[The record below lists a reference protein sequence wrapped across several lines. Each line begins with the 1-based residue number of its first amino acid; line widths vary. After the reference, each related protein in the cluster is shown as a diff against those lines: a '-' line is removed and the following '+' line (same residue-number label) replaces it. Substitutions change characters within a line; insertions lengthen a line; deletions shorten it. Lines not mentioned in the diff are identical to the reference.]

1 MANIQYFG
9 SVRFVLTALVLGTLT
24 LPLHSTEVA
33 AQQAQSAPV
42 RNTTYGSW
50 VDVDT
55 NVKNLFRISVGEN
68 SNDGDQSD
76 AVNLVINGV
85 SVSPGTTLDVVE
97 TEDSVIRVLDVA
109 GKELTRVDLNNVQ
122 PGATFSREFISV
134 LGQETGRY
142 HLLVETKGL
151 DVTNPDGTTTRIRT
165 PGAIQPSQT
174 INIANGSTTLTPN
187 TPVFS
192 ASPSNPNLVVVSQVS
207 NFNNPSL
214 QVETADS
221 GEAVIVP
228 GRITVIQRLRPVTV
242 TETSVNQRPETISSQ
257 IVSQETRTVGGGT
270 SQTTTTEQRTS
281 QQKISGEQEAIVDS
295 VEVAPAPDKKVE
307 RTRRVEHKY
316 QSRPGGTLVPFV
328 VKKKVRDLQGKSVV
342 TDNPAEY
349 RITPNIGLN
358 VRAGVSGDQ
367 PQLSATAMVP
377 LNRKQ
382 GTVSAGLN
390 ATLNPSA
397 SNSQGGTIFSVSP
410 ILQVNQP
417 LLEELK
423 DENDQ
428 PILDAQGDPIMK
440 PKKGGVF
447 YGQLSLTGA
456 LVNDSTAMTTVT
468 STPQQFQTP
477 IRSTF
482 VTPTEQ
488 TDTTIETLQ
497 RNTTTVAGTQTFAD
511 TFSQP
516 TTQTNLITDTNT
528 SVTEGSQSQTE
539 TIKQFPESTPS
550 SSVVT
555 QDPVFGPTVTTT
567 TSATQQGEL
576 QVGDR
581 ALVSSELAG
590 TTEATSAEDVQVI
603 GSQTTPGTPV
613 AAGATRQTKVER
625 GKTQR
630 VATGPSRVIKRNN
643 ELEKNWNLD
652 AAARIGYSNIP
663 NLGAVATPGQFF
675 YDVYLQAS
683 TNAPDTGIGTTF
695 GVTLLDGVERNAEGK
710 IRHGNDRTL
719 NLDFD
724 AFLSTDGDVRLGAF
738 LALRGA
744 GSGVSPQQV
753 VEGVDASIQQY
764 ISERDVNL
772 LGSNTKK

>member
-1 MANIQYFG
+1 MANIKNFG
-9 SVRFVLTALVLGTLT
+9 SARFLLTALVLGSLI
-24 LPLHSTEVA
+24 LPLHSTKAV
-33 AQQAQSAPV
+33 AQQATPV
-42 RNTTYGSW
+42 TNTTYGPW
-50 VDVDT
+50 VDTDT
-55 NVKNLFRISVGEN
+55 NVRNLFRISVGEN

-85 SVSPGTTLDVVE
+85 TVAPGTKLDVVE
-97 TEDSVIRVLDVA
+97 TEDSTIRVLDVD
-109 GKELTRVDLNNVQ
+109 GKELTSFDLSNLQ
-122 PGATFSREFISV
+122 PGATFSQDFIAV
-134 LGQETGRY
+134 LGQETNRY

-151 DVTNPDGTTTRIRT
+151 DVTNPDGTTTRIKP
-165 PGAIQPSQT
+165 PGDIQPLQT

-187 TPVFS
+187 TLVFS

-207 NFNNPSL
+207 NFSNPL
-214 QVETADS
+214 MQVETADS
-221 GEAVIVP
+221 GEAVIIP

-242 TETSVNQRPETISSQ
+242 TETSATQRPETISSQ
-257 IVSQETRTVGGGT
+257 VVSQETRTVGGDT

-281 QQKISGEQEAIVDS
+281 QQKVSGEQEAIVDS

-307 RTRRVEHKY
+307 RTRHIEHKY

-328 VKKKVRDLQGKSVV
+328 VKKKVDLQGKSVV
-342 TDNPAEY
+342 TDNPPEY

-358 VRAGVSGDQ
+358 VRVGVAGNQ
-367 PQLSATAMVP
+367 PQLSATAMAP

-397 SNSQGGTIFSVSP
+397 DNTQGGTIFSVSP

-428 PILDAQGDPIMK
+428 PILDAQGNPIMK

-456 LVNDSTAMTTVT
+456 LVNDSTAVTTVT

-497 RNTTTVAGTQTFAD
+497 RTTTTVGDTQTFAD

-516 TTQTNLITDTNT
+516 TSQTNLITDTNT
-528 SVTEGSQSQTE
+528 SVTEGTQSQTE
-539 TIKQFPESTPS
+539 TIKQFPETTPN

-567 TSATQQGEL
+567 TSTTQQGEL
-576 QVGDR
+576 QVGER
-581 ALVSSELAG
+581 TLVSSELTG
-590 TTEATSAEDVQVI
+590 TNPATSSEDVQVI
-603 GSQTTPGTPV
+603 DSQTTPGTPV

-625 GKTQR
+625 GKTR
-630 VATGPSRVIKRNN
+630 SVATGPSRVIKRNSR
-643 ELEKNWNLD
+643 LEKDWNWD
-652 AAARIGYSNIP
+652 GAARIGYSNIP
-663 NLGAVATPGQFF
+663 NLGAVAKPGQFF

-683 TNAPDTGIGTTF
+683 TNGPDTGIGTTL
-695 GVTLLDGVERNAEGK
+695 GVTLLDGVERNAAGK
-710 IRHGNDRTL
+710 IVHGNDRTL

-724 AFLSTDGDVRLGAF
+724 AFLSKDGDIKLGAF
-738 LALRGA
+738 LSLRGA
-744 GSGVSPQQV
+744 GSGVSAQDV
-753 VEGVDASIQQY
+753 AVGVDNSIAEY
-764 ISERDVNL
+764 IAQRDTTL
-772 LGSNTKK
+772 LGSVNK